1 MKVKRKGAYEYD
13 LGWHQ
18 NHSCL
23 VVAKAAE
30 AALVRGEDIRTFI
43 EGHDDVM
50 DFMLRAKVPRSN
62 RLMWGEEQIQNTS
75 RYYVSTGG
83 DLLHKV
89 MPAKGTIGEY
99 KRANKLTDQY
109 FNEVMAEI
117 GSGVWDE
124 RIHTKN
130 KSMYEERRTDLNTGY
145 TVQIMNDMKSL
156 PAVAD
161 FNYDWYVIQAEKLV
175 NPLLDC

>member
-18 NHSCL
+18 NHSSL

-43 EGHDDVM
+43 ENHDDVM

-62 RLMWGEEQIQNTS
+62 RLVWGDEQIQNTS
-75 RYYVSTGG
+75 RYYISTDG
-83 DLLHKV
+83 DLLYKI
-89 MPAKGTIGEY
+89 MPAKGTPGEY
-99 KRANKLTDQY
+99 KRANKITDDY
-109 FNEVMAEI
+109 FNTVTAEI
-117 GSGVWDE
+117 GTGVWDE

-130 KSMYEERRTDLNTGY
+130 KSKYEERRTDLNTGY
-145 TVQIMNDMKSL
+145 TVQIMNDMKLL

-161 FNYDWYVIQAEKLV
+161 INYDWYVIQAEKLV
-175 NPLLDC
+175 NPLLD